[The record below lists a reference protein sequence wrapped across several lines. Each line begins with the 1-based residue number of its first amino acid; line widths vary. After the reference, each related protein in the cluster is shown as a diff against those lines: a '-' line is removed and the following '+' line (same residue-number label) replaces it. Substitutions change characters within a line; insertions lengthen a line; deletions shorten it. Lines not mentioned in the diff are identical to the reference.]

1 MAGIGFAIR
10 KLLNKQSYSGLL
22 QAYAYAGIIS
32 SGPWILSIVGIMLI
46 GLLSIGVLVPHALIA
61 QFQVTVTY
69 LFMTSL
75 IVTGLVQL
83 SFTRFVAD
91 RIFAHEEKAI
101 LPNFNGLMLVAINV
115 SIVCGLPVVFLA
127 FPQQTVLYRTL
138 FVMGLATLSAIWVAT
153 VFLTG
158 MKHYRA
164 ILLIFFFGYGA
175 TMGLALAF
183 SRLLDM
189 EGLLLGFVVGHF
201 LLLAGMIWLIYRT
214 YHSDRFIAF
223 DIWKKGA
230 MYRSLMATGF
240 LFNFGVWADK
250 LIFWYFPG
258 TGQAV
263 IGPLHASVIYDFP
276 IFLAYLTVIPGMAV
290 FLVRIETDFV
300 EYYSKFYDA
309 VREGATLEY
318 IERMRNHMVYHVQ
331 RGLFDIAKV
340 QSITVLVT
348 FVLGEA
354 LLEWLGIST
363 LYLPLLFID
372 VVGAGLQVV
381 MLGILNVLFYLDQRR
396 AVVWLTGTLV
406 VTNVVFSGVSL
417 YLGAAWFGYG
427 FAMAMLVTVL
437 AGVWTLNR
445 RLEALEFE
453 TFMLQ

>member
-1 MAGIGFAIR
+1 MAGIGFSIR

-46 GLLSIGVLVPHALIA
+46 GLLSIGVLVPHTLIA

-75 IVTGLVQL
+75 IATGLVQL

-91 RIFAHEEKAI
+91 RIFAKDESAI

-115 SIVCGLPVVFLA
+115 SIVCGLPVVFFF
-127 FPQQTVLYRTL
+127 FPHETVLYRTL

-164 ILLIFFFGYGA
+164 ILLIFFFGYSA
-175 TMGLALAF
+175 TMGLALVF

-201 LLLAGMIWLIYRT
+201 MLLAGMIWLIYRS

-263 IGPLHASVIYDFP
+263 IGPLNASVIYDFP

-309 VREGATLEY
+309 VREGGTLEY

-340 QSITVLVT
+340 QSITVLIV
-348 FVLGEA
+348 FVLGES

-406 VTNVVFSGVSL
+406 VTNIAFTWGSL

-427 FAMAMLVTVL
+427 FAVAMLVTVL